1 MLDSGHSIGNH
12 TASHLSMPSLASKEN
27 FSKYLEEI
35 ISVEDT
41 CSFLCIG
48 KIHCGNLCGSQY
60 LRTQRNPE
68 GKESMRL
75 SLLRGSSGRCGC
87 DCRPRGSGR

>member
-41 CSFLCIG
+41 F
-48 KIHCGNLCGSQY
+48 
-60 LRTQRNPE
+60 
-68 GKESMRL
+68 KEVV
-75 SLLRGSSGRCGC
+75 
-87 DCRPRGSGR
+87 